1 MTFALNPTNEQTEIQ
16 FQLNA
21 VSQNGTST
29 EDSTGTSTGVKVGAS
44 IGAVAGAALIIGLVF
59 LLFRRRRR
67 SQGNAIDEA
76 IRDETN
82 GKVGGG
88 SSYTDTEAGKSPL
101 TEVKPHVPPKGE
113 ELHGY
118 SSPSELGVNRDPAE
132 LASEQSPAEMY
143 SPHEYH
149 PNAYPMRPSE
159 PRL

>member
-29 EDSTGTSTGVKVGAS
+29 EDSTGTATGVKVGAS
-44 IGAVAGAALIIGLVF
+44 IGAVAGAALIVGLVF

-67 SQGNAIDEA
+67 SQGHAIDEA
-76 IRDETN
+76 VRDETN
-82 GKVGGG
+82 GKVGAG

-159 PRL
+159 PRF